1 MIESYEKNTCV
12 TLVDVGPYQ
21 AIDLK
26 RHLEQTGLVMGD
38 DFDWQFVPSHDD
50 GFSGIN
56 PPRHVNFYFRDP
68 ALATFYQLK
77 WGQG

>member
-12 TLVDVGPYQ
+12 TLADVGPSQ

-26 RHLEQTGLVMGD
+26 QGLEQSGLVMGV
-38 DFDWQFVPSHDD
+38 DFAWQFMPYQDD
-50 GFSGIN
+50 GFSGLTT
-56 PPRHVNFYFRDP
+56 PRHVNFYFRDP

-77 WGQG
+77 WAQ

>member
-12 TLVDVGPYQ
+12 TLADIGPYQ
-21 AIDLK
+21 AIDFK
-26 RHLEQTGLVMGD
+26 RDLEQQGLVMGV
-38 DFDWQFVPSHDD
+38 DFEWQFVPSQDD

-56 PPRHVNFYFRDP
+56 LPRHVNFYFRNP

-77 WGQG
+77 WAQ